1 MLKIARLLKSTMRY
15 KSTLL
20 KISLF
25 LNLLFALF
33 FVGKR
38 VYYHYYFFFNPP
50 FTETDKW
57 TDFLSRPNDTLA
69 NVFIGTSLTAG
80 FPVRREFKSDTVRN
94 VGVSGSKSAFILGRF
109 KTILKHRPRKI
120 FIEAGVNDINF
131 NVRLDTFITNMSTVI
146 QLARRSSARIYIQS
160 ILPTRW
166 PRINGLIPT
175 WNAKLKQLCI
185 ENNVP
190 FIDLYPHFLDDKGML
205 DNDLTTGG
213 IHLTAAG
220 YYVWR
225 KQIDYF
231 VKQQ

>member
-1 MLKIARLLKSTMRY
+1 MIKY
-15 KSTLL
+15 KPFLL

-25 LNLLFALF
+25 INLLFALF
-33 FVGKR
+33 FVGKQI
-38 VYYHYYFFFNPP
+38 YYNRRYFHPAHIEADRWN
-50 FTETDKW
+50 
-57 TDFLSRPNDTLA
+57 DFLRRPNDTLA

-94 VGVSGSKSAFILGRF
+94 VGVSGSQSAFILERF
-109 KTILKHRPRKI
+109 KIVLTHHPKKI
-120 FIEAGVNDINF
+120 FMEAGVNDINF
-131 NVRLDTFITNMSTVI
+131 NVRLDTFITNMSTAI
-146 QLARRSSARIYIQS
+146 QLARRSSARIYVQS

-166 PRINGLIPT
+166 PQINKSIPI
-175 WNAKLKQLCI
+175 WNAKLKQLCM

-190 FIDLYPHFLDDKGML
+190 FIDLYPHFLDDRGML
-205 DNDLTTGG
+205 DKDLTTDG